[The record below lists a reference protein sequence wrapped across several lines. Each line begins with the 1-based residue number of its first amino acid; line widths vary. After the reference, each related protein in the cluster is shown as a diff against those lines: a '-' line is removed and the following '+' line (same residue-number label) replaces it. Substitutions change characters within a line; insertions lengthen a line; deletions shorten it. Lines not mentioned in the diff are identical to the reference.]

1 MICGEGESAPMQNA
15 IGPIITILLILF
27 LIFIYSV
34 FTNFGTLKILADHYW
49 RAITG
54 DLHYSVKDGIEHL
67 IVTMEDFASC
77 REAQIEPKEFTLDLS
92 FTDLSLTLK
101 GVCFT
106 YFYSSSFTYNWRE
119 KFVDTQ
125 DT

>member
-27 LIFIYSV
+27 LIFIYAV
-34 FTNFGTLKILADHYW
+34 FTHFRTLKILANHYW
-49 RAITG
+49 RAVTG

-77 REAQIEPKEFTLDLS
+77 REAQIEPKEYTIDLS
-92 FTDLSLTLK
+92 FANLSLTLK
-101 GVCFT
+101 GVSLC
-106 YFYSSSFTYNWRE
+106 YVYSALLS
-119 KFVDTQ
+119 
-125 DT
+125 